1 MAWNLTLQDAS
12 FRGVTFD
19 VQSVEDRGERALCVH
34 EYPYRSGAEVE
45 DLGRK
50 PRVIPVTAIFWGVA
64 YESRIKALVAA
75 FEEAGPG
82 ELIHPVFGSL
92 TVAVRR
98 WQISHS
104 AERHDYATVTF
115 EAVEAVTDNPFF
127 GATSSRSLAEQ
138 ALADISA
145 SLDEALGLSESELG
159 KTLGQWADTA
169 ANMKAR
175 VETELQGVLDVLDA
189 GRSVVRSV
197 LSYVDVP
204 AAFVAD
210 AQAIVRGLQ
219 ADAASASS
227 SVVSAFGVLSTA
239 LPLVSLTAPE
249 AVKAYATGAGAY
261 GPAWVSGPQSAL
273 SGKAE
278 AQLALRVPRPAVAT
292 IPVPEAGSARTP
304 QGVAVTHVTLL
315 EAQATAQAASEAL
328 KADMA
333 SPALRAACIPSANAC
348 AQRRGPCSSWP
359 RPPSMPVRRWP
370 YAPPGWPAISI
381 CWPIASTATSPART
395 NCGASIRKCA
405 IPTSSTPIRSC
416 SSMSADTDAITL
428 AIAGHEHRDWERYS
442 IDSDFFTPADAW
454 SLSLGIPATA
464 IPA

>member
-1 MAWNLTLQDAS
+1 MRQW
-12 FRGVTFD
+12 
-19 VQSVEDRGERALCVH
+19 
-34 EYPYRSGAEVE
+34 
-45 DLGRK
+45 K
-50 PRVIPVTAIFWGVA
+50 P
-64 YESRIKALVAA
+64 SRI
-75 FEEAGPG
+75 
-82 ELIHPVFGSL
+82 
-92 TVAVRR
+92 T
-98 WQISHS
+98 
-104 AERHDYATVTF
+104 
-115 EAVEAVTDNPFF
+115 PFF

-138 ALADISA
+138 ALADISS

-169 ANMKAR
+169 ANIKAR
-175 VETELQGVLDVLDA
+175 VETELQGVLDVLDS

-219 ADAASASS
+219 SDAASASS

-239 LPLVSLTAPE
+239 LPLLSLTAPE

-292 IPVPEAGSARTP
+292 IPVPDAGSARTP

-315 EAQATAQAASEAL
+315 EAQTTAQAASEAL

-333 SPALRAACIPSANAC
+333 SPALTPGEIEGLAGNVRARLDDALHYTAAALPQGSVHPVCERLRTAARAMQQLAEAALNA
-348 AQRRGPCSSWP
+348 
-359 RPPSMPVRRWP
+359 RPP
-370 YAPPGWPAISI
+370 
-381 CWPIASTATSPART
+381 
-395 NCGASIRKCA
+395 
-405 IPTSSTPIRSC
+405 
-416 SSMSADTDAITL
+416 L
-428 AIAGHEHRDWERYS
+428 AIRTAGLACNFHLLAHRLYG
-442 IDSDFFTPADAW
+442 DFTRADELRRINPQVRNPNFIAKDQE
-454 SLSLGIPATA
+454 LLVYVH
-464 IPA
+464 

>member
-12 FRGVTFD
+12 FRGVTFE
-19 VQSVEDRGERALCVH
+19 VQSVEDRGEKALCVH

-98 WQISHS
+98 WQIQHS

-127 GATSSRSLAEQ
+127 GATSSRSL
-138 ALADISA
+138 
-145 SLDEALGLSESELG
+145 DEALGLSESELG

-169 ANMKAR
+169 ANIKVR
-175 VETELQGVLDVLDA
+175 VETELQGVLDVLDS

-219 ADAASASS
+219 ADAAGASS

-239 LPLVSLTAPE
+239 LPLLSLTAPE

-315 EAQATAQAASEAL
+315 EAQATAQAAGEAL

-333 SPALRAACIPSANAC
+333 SPALTPGEIEGLAGNVRARLDDALHYTAAALPQGSVHPVCERLRTAARAMQQLAEAALNA
-348 AQRRGPCSSWP
+348 
-359 RPPSMPVRRWP
+359 RPP
-370 YAPPGWPAISI
+370 
-381 CWPIASTATSPART
+381 
-395 NCGASIRKCA
+395 
-405 IPTSSTPIRSC
+405 
-416 SSMSADTDAITL
+416 L
-428 AIAGHEHRDWERYS
+428 AIRTAGLACNFHLLAHRLYG
-442 IDSDFFTPADAW
+442 DFTRADELRRINPQVRNPNFIAKDQE
-454 SLSLGIPATA
+454 LLVYVR
-464 IPA
+464 

>member
-12 FRGVTFD
+12 FRGVTFE
-19 VQSVEDRGERALCVH
+19 VQSVEDRGEKALCVH

-98 WQISHS
+98 WQIQHS

-138 ALADISA
+138 ALTDISS

-169 ANMKAR
+169 ANIKAR

-189 GRSVVRSV
+189 GRRVVRSV

-239 LPLVSLTAPE
+239 LPLLSLTAPE

-292 IPVPEAGSARTP
+292 IPVPDAGSARTP
-304 QGVAVTHVTLL
+304 QCVAVTHVTLL

-333 SPALRAACIPSANAC
+333 SPALTPGEIEGLAGNVRARLDDALHYTAAALPQGSVHPVCERLRTAARAMQQLAEAALNA
-348 AQRRGPCSSWP
+348 
-359 RPPSMPVRRWP
+359 RPP
-370 YAPPGWPAISI
+370 
-381 CWPIASTATSPART
+381 
-395 NCGASIRKCA
+395 
-405 IPTSSTPIRSC
+405 
-416 SSMSADTDAITL
+416 L
-428 AIAGHEHRDWERYS
+428 AIRTAGLACNFHLLAHRLYGDFTRADELRRINPQVRNPNF
-442 IDSDFFTPADAW
+442 IDPNQE
-454 SLSLGIPATA
+454 LLVYVR
-464 IPA
+464 

>member
-12 FRGVTFD
+12 FRSVTFE
-19 VQSVEDRGERALCVH
+19 VQSVEDRGEKALCVH

-98 WQISHS
+98 WQIQHS

-138 ALADISA
+138 ALADISS

-169 ANMKAR
+169 ANIKAR
-175 VETELQGVLDVLDA
+175 VETELQGVLDVLDS

-239 LPLVSLTAPE
+239 LPLLSLTAPE

-261 GPAWVSGPQSAL
+261 GPAWVSGP
-273 SGKAE
+273 
-278 AQLALRVPRPAVAT
+278 PRPAVAT
-292 IPVPEAGSARTP
+292 IPVPDAGSARTP

-315 EAQATAQAASEAL
+315 EAQTTAQAASEAL

-333 SPALRAACIPSANAC
+333 SPALTPGEIEGLAGNVRARLDDALHYTAAALPQGSVHPVCERLRTAARAMQQLAEAALNA
-348 AQRRGPCSSWP
+348 
-359 RPPSMPVRRWP
+359 RPP
-370 YAPPGWPAISI
+370 
-381 CWPIASTATSPART
+381 
-395 NCGASIRKCA
+395 
-405 IPTSSTPIRSC
+405 
-416 SSMSADTDAITL
+416 L
-428 AIAGHEHRDWERYS
+428 AIRTAGLACNFHLLAHRLYGDFTRADELRRINPQVRNPNF
-442 IDSDFFTPADAW
+442 IDPNQE
-454 SLSLGIPATA
+454 LLVYVR
-464 IPA
+464 

>member
-12 FRGVTFD
+12 YRGVTFE
-19 VQSVEDRGERALCVH
+19 VQSVEDRGEKALCVH
-34 EYPYRSGAEVE
+34 DYPYRSGAEVE

-98 WQISHS
+98 WQIQHS

-138 ALADISA
+138 ALTDISS
-145 SLDEALGLSESELG
+145 SLDEA
-159 KTLGQWADTA
+159 LGQWADTA
-169 ANMKAR
+169 ANIKAR

-227 SVVSAFGVLSTA
+227 SVVSAFGILSTA
-239 LPLVSLTAPE
+239 LPLLSLTAPE

-292 IPVPEAGSARTP
+292 IPVPEVGSARTP

-333 SPALRAACIPSANAC
+333 SPALTPGEIEGLAGNVRARLDDALHYTAAALPQGSVHPVCERLRTAARAMQQLAEAALNA
-348 AQRRGPCSSWP
+348 
-359 RPPSMPVRRWP
+359 RPP
-370 YAPPGWPAISI
+370 
-381 CWPIASTATSPART
+381 
-395 NCGASIRKCA
+395 
-405 IPTSSTPIRSC
+405 
-416 SSMSADTDAITL
+416 L
-428 AIAGHEHRDWERYS
+428 AIRTAGLACNFHLLAHRLYGDFTRADELRRINPQVRNPNF
-442 IDSDFFTPADAW
+442 IDPNQE
-454 SLSLGIPATA
+454 LLVYVR
-464 IPA
+464 

>member
-12 FRGVTFD
+12 FRGVTFE
-19 VQSVEDRGERALCVH
+19 VQSVEDRGEKALCVH

-98 WQISHS
+98 WQIQHS

-138 ALADISA
+138 ALADISS

-169 ANMKAR
+169 ANIKAR

-189 GRSVVRSV
+189 GRGVVRSV

-261 GPAWVSGPQSAL
+261 GPA
-273 SGKAE
+273 
-278 AQLALRVPRPAVAT
+278 VAT
-292 IPVPEAGSARTP
+292 IPVPDAGSVQTP

-333 SPALRAACIPSANAC
+333 SPALTPGEIEGLAGNVRARLDDALHYTAAALPQGSVHPVCERLRTASRAMQQLAEAALNA
-348 AQRRGPCSSWP
+348 
-359 RPPSMPVRRWP
+359 RPP
-370 YAPPGWPAISI
+370 
-381 CWPIASTATSPART
+381 
-395 NCGASIRKCA
+395 
-405 IPTSSTPIRSC
+405 
-416 SSMSADTDAITL
+416 L
-428 AIAGHEHRDWERYS
+428 AIRTAGLACNFHLLAHRLYGDFTRADELRRINPQVRNPNF
-442 IDSDFFTPADAW
+442 IDPNQE
-454 SLSLGIPATA
+454 LLVYVR
-464 IPA
+464 

>member
-12 FRGVTFD
+12 FRGVTFE
-19 VQSVEDRGERALCVH
+19 VQSVEDRGEKALCVH

-64 YESRIKALVAA
+64 YESRVKALVAA

-115 EAVEAVTDNPFF
+115 EAVEAATDNPFF

-138 ALADISA
+138 ALADISS

-159 KTLGQWADTA
+159 KSLGQWADTA
-169 ANMKAR
+169 ANIKAR
-175 VETELQGVLDVLDA
+175 VETELQGVLDVLDS

-227 SVVSAFGVLSTA
+227 SVVSAFSVLSTA
-239 LPLVSLTAPE
+239 LPLLSLTAPE
-249 AVKAYATGAGAY
+249 SVKAYATGAGAY

-273 SGKAE
+273 SGK
-278 AQLALRVPRPAVAT
+278 
-292 IPVPEAGSARTP
+292 AGSARTP

-333 SPALRAACIPSANAC
+333 SPALTPGEIEGLAGNVRARLDDALHYTAAALPQGSVHPVCERLRTAARAMQQLAEAALNA
-348 AQRRGPCSSWP
+348 
-359 RPPSMPVRRWP
+359 RPP
-370 YAPPGWPAISI
+370 
-381 CWPIASTATSPART
+381 
-395 NCGASIRKCA
+395 
-405 IPTSSTPIRSC
+405 
-416 SSMSADTDAITL
+416 L
-428 AIAGHEHRDWERYS
+428 AIRTAGLACNFHLLAHRLYGDFTRADELRRINPQVRNPNF
-442 IDSDFFTPADAW
+442 IDPNQE
-454 SLSLGIPATA
+454 LLVYVR
-464 IPA
+464 

>member
-12 FRGVTFD
+12 FRGVTFE
-19 VQSVEDRGERALCVH
+19 VQSVEDRGEKALCVH

-98 WQISHS
+98 WQIQHS

-138 ALADISA
+138 ALADISS

-169 ANMKAR
+169 ANIKAR

-189 GRSVVRSV
+189 GRGVVRSV

-227 SVVSAFGVLSTA
+227 SVVSAFGGLSTA

-292 IPVPEAGSARTP
+292 IPVPDAGSARTP

-333 SPALRAACIPSANAC
+333 SPALALTPGEIEGLAGNVRARLDDALHYTAAALPQGSVHPVCERLRTAARAMQQLAEAALNA
-348 AQRRGPCSSWP
+348 
-359 RPPSMPVRRWP
+359 RPP
-370 YAPPGWPAISI
+370 
-381 CWPIASTATSPART
+381 
-395 NCGASIRKCA
+395 
-405 IPTSSTPIRSC
+405 
-416 SSMSADTDAITL
+416 L
-428 AIAGHEHRDWERYS
+428 AIRTAGLACNFHLLAHRLYGDFTRADELRRINPQVRNPNF
-442 IDSDFFTPADAW
+442 IDPNQE
-454 SLSLGIPATA
+454 LLVYVR
-464 IPA
+464 

>member
-1 MAWNLTLQDAS
+1 M
-12 FRGVTFD
+12 
-19 VQSVEDRGERALCVH
+19 
-34 EYPYRSGAEVE
+34 
-45 DLGRK
+45 
-50 PRVIPVTAIFWGVA
+50 TAIFWGVA

-98 WQISHS
+98 WQIQHS

-138 ALADISA
+138 ALADISS

-169 ANMKAR
+169 ANIKAR

-239 LPLVSLTAPE
+239 LPLLSLTAPE

-292 IPVPEAGSARTP
+292 IPVPDAGSARTP

-315 EAQATAQAASEAL
+315 EAQTTAQAASEAL

-333 SPALRAACIPSANAC
+333 SPALTPGEIEGLAGNVRARLDDALHYTAAALHQMLHHPAKPVIITGSQLPLTMEGSD
-348 AQRRGPCSSWP
+348 GP
-359 RPPSMPVRRWP
+359 RNLR
-370 YAPPGWPAISI
+370 
-381 CWPIASTATSPART
+381 
-395 NCGASIRKCA
+395 
-405 IPTSSTPIRSC
+405 
-416 SSMSADTDAITL
+416 DA
-428 AIAGHEHRDWERYS
+428 
-442 IDSDFFTPADAW
+442 FFTACEGVPGVYVVFHGDVIDGARAKKMHTERFAAYASVNAPLARITPSGVQWKERRSPDGEAFR
-454 SLSLGIPATA
+454 LVTGLERRVCVLKLIPGFRGISGHKQAAPDWGR
-464 IPA
+464 

>member
-12 FRGVTFD
+12 FRGVTFE
-19 VQSVEDRGERALCVH
+19 VQSVEDRGEKALCVH

-98 WQISHS
+98 WQIQHS

-138 ALADISA
+138 ALADISS
-145 SLDEALGLSESELG
+145 SLDEA
-159 KTLGQWADTA
+159 LGQWADTA
-169 ANMKAR
+169 ANIKAR

-189 GRSVVRSV
+189 GRGVVRSV

-292 IPVPEAGSARTP
+292 IPVPDAGSVQTP

-333 SPALRAACIPSANAC
+333 SPALTPGEIEGLAGNVRARLDDALHYTAAALPQGSVHPVCERLRTASRAMQQLAEAALNA
-348 AQRRGPCSSWP
+348 
-359 RPPSMPVRRWP
+359 RPP
-370 YAPPGWPAISI
+370 
-381 CWPIASTATSPART
+381 
-395 NCGASIRKCA
+395 
-405 IPTSSTPIRSC
+405 
-416 SSMSADTDAITL
+416 L
-428 AIAGHEHRDWERYS
+428 AIRTAGLACNFHLLAHRLYGDFTRADELRRINPQVRNPNF
-442 IDSDFFTPADAW
+442 IDPNQE
-454 SLSLGIPATA
+454 LLVYVR
-464 IPA
+464 